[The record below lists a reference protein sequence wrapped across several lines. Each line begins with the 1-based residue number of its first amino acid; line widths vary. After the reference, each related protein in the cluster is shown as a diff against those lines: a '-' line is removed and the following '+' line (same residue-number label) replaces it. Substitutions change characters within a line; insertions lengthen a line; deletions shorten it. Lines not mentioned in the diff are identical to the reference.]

1 MEKNKILVQKTITI
15 VIVVALLFTTGF
27 VLGAV
32 TAEIKELN
40 APVAEQVTES
50 TTVPTTEATTQAP
63 TTQAPT
69 TAAPTT
75 AAPTTAAP
83 TTEPTTEATT
93 AEPSTEATTEATTE
107 AATEETTEEE
117 PCFLIKIILAILDIK
132 KQIIDFV
139 ISLLSSL

>member
-1 MEKNKILVQKTITI
+1 MDKNKILIQKTITI

-40 APVAEQVTES
+40 APVVEQVTES
-50 TTVPTTEATTQAP
+50 TTAPTTEAPTTVAP
-63 TTQAPT
+63 TTEAPT

-75 AAPTTAAP
+75 TEAPTE
-83 TTEPTTEATT
+83 TTTT
-93 AEPSTEATTEATTE
+93 EPSTEATTETTTE

-117 PCFLIKIILAILDIK
+117 PCLLVKILLGILDIK
-132 KQIIDFV
+132 KKIIDFV
-139 ISLLSSL
+139 ISILSSL

>member
-1 MEKNKILVQKTITI
+1 MDKNKILIQKTITI

-40 APVAEQVTES
+40 PVIEEVTES
-50 TTVPTTEATTQAP
+50 TTTPTTEAPTTQAP

-75 AAPTTAAP
+75 EAPTEI
-83 TTEPTTEATT
+83 TTT
-93 AEPSTEATTEATTE
+93 EPSTEATTEATTETTTE

-117 PCFLIKIILAILDIK
+117 PCLLIKIILKILEIK

-139 ISLLSSL
+139 ISLLSSF

>member
-1 MEKNKILVQKTITI
+1 MDKNKILIQKTITI
-15 VIVVALLFTTGF
+15 VLVVALLFTTGF

-40 APVAEQVTES
+40 APVVEQVTES
-50 TTVPTTEATTQAP
+50 TTVPTTEAPTTEAP

-75 AAPTTAAP
+75 TEAPTE
-83 TTEPTTEATT
+83 TTTT
-93 AEPSTEATTEATTE
+93 EPSTEATTETTTTE

-117 PCFLIKIILAILDIK
+117 PCLLVKILLGILDIK
-132 KQIIDFV
+132 KKIIDFV
-139 ISLLSSL
+139 ISILSSL